1 MVDRGDT
8 RGELHELADRLHSA
22 SIHLLRRLRKEDAA
36 GGLTGPRLSA
46 LSVVVLAG
54 PVSMG
59 ALAAAEQVS
68 PPTMTRLV
76 SGLEAEGLVV
86 RGPDPDDGRV
96 VLVRSTPAGRD
107 LLTRGRARRV
117 AALAADLAVLGPAER
132 EHVRR
137 GLAALEGVLGSGP
150 LPWPEDPPS

>member
-1 MVDRGDT
+1 MADPGDT

-22 SIHLLRRLRKEDAA
+22 SIHLLRRARKEDAA

-59 ALAAAEQVS
+59 ALADAEQVS

-76 SGLEAEGLVV
+76 SGLEAEG
-86 RGPDPDDGRV
+86 GTGAGFGAGGS
-96 VLVRSTPAGRD
+96 RSTPAGRA

-137 GLAALEGVLGSGP
+137 GLAALERVLGSGP
-150 LPWPEDPPS
+150 LPWPEDPTG